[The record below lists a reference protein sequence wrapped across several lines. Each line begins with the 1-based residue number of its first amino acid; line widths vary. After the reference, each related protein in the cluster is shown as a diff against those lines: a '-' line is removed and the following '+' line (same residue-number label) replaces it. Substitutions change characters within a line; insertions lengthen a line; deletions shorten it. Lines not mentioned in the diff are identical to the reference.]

1 MLTQLRADSRCDKPA
16 AVPINLADIERG
28 APFTGDYAAALAALQ
43 DRLSRV
49 QLAQVVHRRRT
60 IIVLEGPEGT
70 GKKGVLKRL
79 GAGLDPCHY
88 DVHCVA
94 PDRRQSSEG
103 HWLAR
108 FWNRLPAAGSTAIFF
123 HSWYRRVLEDHVMGL
138 VSDKEWKRGFDEIN
152 EFESQ
157 QRDYGTL
164 VIKLYFHATDRM
176 LDERIGVRAA
186 DPWQHHMLGP
196 VELRTADGRESYR
209 QSLAQMFKQT
219 DTRWAPWTGVDAN
232 DEQAAHIS
240 ALTIIADTMEKSIS
254 MEPPARSEPVA
265 RFTTSSAARLSP
277 A

>member
-1 MLTQLRADSRCDKPA
+1 MLTRLRADSRWDKPA
-16 AVPINLADIERG
+16 AVPINPADIERG
-28 APFTGDYAAALAALQ
+28 APFTGDYSTALNALQ
-43 DRLSRV
+43 ERLARV

-60 IIVLEGPEGT
+60 IIVLEGPEGA
-70 GKKGVLKRL
+70 GKKGVLKCL
-79 GAGLDPCHY
+79 GAALDPCFY
-88 DVHCVA
+88 NVHCVT

-108 FWNRLPAAGSTAIFF
+108 FWNRLPATGSTAIFL

-138 VSDKEWKRGFDEIN
+138 VGAKEWKRGFDEIN

-164 VIKLYFHATDRM
+164 LIKLYFHATDKM
-176 LDERIGVRAA
+176 LDERISARAA

-196 VELRTADGRESYR
+196 VELRTADGRDSYR
-209 QSLAQMFKQT
+209 QALAQMFKQT
-219 DTRWAPWTGVDAN
+219 DTRWAPWAGIDAK
-232 DEQAAHIS
+232 DEQGSHIA
-240 ALTIIADTMEKSIS
+240 ALTVVAEALEKAIPLQ
-254 MEPPARSEPVA
+254 PPERSEPAA

>member
-1 MLTQLRADSRCDKPA
+1 M
-16 AVPINLADIERG
+16 PINLEELERG
-28 APFTGDYAAALAALQ
+28 VPFSGDYAATLAALQ
-43 DRLSRV
+43 DRLARL
-49 QLAQVVHRRRT
+49 QLAQLVHRRRAV
-60 IIVLEGPEGT
+60 IVLEGPEGA
-70 GKKGVLKRL
+70 GKKAILKGL
-79 GAGLDPCHY
+79 GSALDPCHFN
-88 DVHCVA
+88 VHCVT

-108 FWNRLPAAGSTAIFF
+108 FWNRLPASGHTAIFF

-152 EFESQ
+152 EFEAQ

-164 VIKLYFHATDRM
+164 LIKLYLHATDKV

-209 QSLAQMFKQT
+209 KSVAQMFKLT
-219 DTRWAPWTGVDAN
+219 DTRWAPWMGVDAT
-232 DEQAAHIS
+232 DEQAANVA
-240 ALTIIADTMEKSIS
+240 ALTVIAETLEKAVPL
-254 MEPPARSEPVA
+254 EAPARSEPAA
-265 RFTTSSAARLSP
+265 RFTSSHLSP

>member
-1 MLTQLRADSRCDKPA
+1 M
-16 AVPINLADIERG
+16 PINLEEFERG
-28 APFTGDYAAALAALQ
+28 APFSGDFAAALAALQ
-43 DRLSRV
+43 DRLARV
-49 QLAQVVHRRRT
+49 QLAQVVHRRRAV
-60 IIVLEGPEGT
+60 IVLEGPEGA
-70 GKKGVLKRL
+70 GKKAILKRL
-79 GAGLDPCHY
+79 GAALDPCHY
-88 DVHCVA
+88 DVHCVT

-108 FWNRLPAAGSTAIFF
+108 FWNRLPAAGHTAIFF

-164 VIKLYFHATDRM
+164 LIKLYFHATDKV
-176 LDERIGVRAA
+176 LDERIGARAA
-186 DPWQHHMLGP
+186 DPWEHHLLGP

-219 DTRWAPWTGVDAN
+219 DTRWAPWMGIDAN
-232 DEQAAHIS
+232 DEPAALVA
-240 ALTIIADTMEKSIS
+240 ALTIIAEALEKAI
-254 MEPPARSEPVA
+254 PLDVPARSEPSA
-265 RFTTSSAARLSP
+265 RFKPSPHLSP

>member
-1 MLTQLRADSRCDKPA
+1 M
-16 AVPINLADIERG
+16 PINLEEFERG
-28 APFTGDYAAALAALQ
+28 APFSGDFAAALAALQ
-43 DRLSRV
+43 DRLARV
-49 QLAQVVHRRRT
+49 QLAQVVHRRRAV
-60 IIVLEGPEGT
+60 IVLEGPEGA
-70 GKKGVLKRL
+70 GKKAILKRL
-79 GAGLDPCHY
+79 GAALDPCHY
-88 DVHCVA
+88 DVHCVT

-108 FWNRLPAAGSTAIFF
+108 FWNRLPAAGHTAIFF

-164 VIKLYFHATDRM
+164 LIKLYFHATDKV
-176 LDERIGVRAA
+176 LDERIGARAA
-186 DPWQHHMLGP
+186 DPWEHHLLGP

-219 DTRWAPWTGVDAN
+219 DTRWAPWMGVDAN
-232 DEQAAHIS
+232 DEPAALVA
-240 ALTIIADTMEKSIS
+240 ALTIIAEALEKAI
-254 MEPPARSEPVA
+254 PLDVPARSEPAA
-265 RFTTSSAARLSP
+265 RFKPSPHLSP